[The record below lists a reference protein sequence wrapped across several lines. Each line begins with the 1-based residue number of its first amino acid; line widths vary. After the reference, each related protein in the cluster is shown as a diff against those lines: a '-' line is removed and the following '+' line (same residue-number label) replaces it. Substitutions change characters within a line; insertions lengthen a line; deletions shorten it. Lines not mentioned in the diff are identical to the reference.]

1 MIDRK
6 LSAVADMDSLLP
18 RPRTSNVSPTAR
30 LPKDLII
37 QFLEWFGD
45 LGIFFWQVVRAAVTP
60 PFELRELFRQLDE
73 IGSKSLPLVALAG
86 AATGVVLSLEA
97 RYSLTRFGAKSL
109 LPAAI
114 VFSVIHET
122 GPIITGLVV
131 SGRAGAGIGAELA
144 SMKVTEQI
152 DAIEASAVNPY
163 RLLATT
169 RILACILV
177 LPLLTV
183 AADFCGLL
191 MGWVTQAMV
200 EPISLHQ
207 FINAGFS
214 GADFNDFLPPTFKTA
229 VFGLIIGLIAC
240 FQGMQT
246 QGGAA
251 GVGRA
256 ATSSVVL
263 SSLFVILADVVL
275 VKLIIIFFP

>member
-1 MIDRK
+1 MPPPDPAKGLI
-6 LSAVADMDSLLP
+6 
-18 RPRTSNVSPTAR
+18 SP
-30 LPKDLII
+30 
-37 QFLEWFGD
+37 FFEWFGD
-45 LGIFFWQVVRAAVTP
+45 LGIFFWRVVRAAVTP
-60 PFELRELFRQLDE
+60 PFEIGELFRQLDE

-114 VFSVIHET
+114 VFSIVHET

-163 RLLATT
+163 RLLAAT

-177 LPLLTV
+177 LPLLTL
-183 AADFCGLL
+183 AADFSGLF
-191 MGWVTQAMV
+191 MGWVAQAVV
-200 EPISLHQ
+200 EPISFHQ
-207 FINAGFS
+207 FINSGFKGAGFS
-214 GADFNDFLPPTFKTA
+214 DLLPPTFKTMA
-229 VFGLIIGLIAC
+229 FGLIIGLIAC
-240 FQGMQT
+240 FQGMRT
-246 QGGAA
+246 TGGAA

-275 VKLIIIFFP
+275 VKLILIIFP